1 MAEGKTAAAA
11 SDAHELRERLRDLRG
26 RLDELRGRL

>member
-1 MAEGKTAAAA
+1 MAEGRVAATQE
-11 SDAHELRERLRDLRG
+11 SHELRERLRDLRQ

>member
-1 MAEGKTAAAA
+1 MTEGKVAAID
-11 SDAHELRERLRDLRG
+11 SHELRERLRDLRG

>member
-1 MAEGKTAAAA
+1 MTEGRAAAGD
-11 SDAHELRERLRDLRG
+11 SGELRERLRDLRG

>member
-1 MAEGKTAAAA
+1 MADGRGAATQE
-11 SDAHELRERLRDLRG
+11 SHELRERLRDLRE

>member
-1 MAEGKTAAAA
+1 MVEGRAAGGEGT
-11 SDAHELRERLRDLRG
+11 ELRERLRDLRG

>member
-1 MAEGKTAAAA
+1 MAENKAANPG
-11 SDAHELRERLRDLRG
+11 DAHELRERLRNLRE

>member
-1 MAEGKTAAAA
+1 MAEPKTAAA
-11 SDAHELRERLRDLRG
+11 SDSHELRERLRDLRG

>member
-1 MAEGKTAAAA
+1 MAENKAATRG
-11 SDAHELRERLRDLRG
+11 DAHELRERLRDLRE

>member
-1 MAEGKTAAAA
+1 MAEGKATAGD
-11 SDAHELRERLRDLRG
+11 SNELRERLRDLRG

>member
-1 MAEGKTAAAA
+1 MAEARTTSGG
-11 SDAHELRERLRDLRG
+11 DPHELRERLRDLRG

>member
-1 MAEGKTAAAA
+1 MAEGKAATEG
-11 SDAHELRERLRDLRG
+11 HELRERLRDLRE

>member
-1 MAEGKTAAAA
+1 MAESKAATVP
-11 SDAHELRERLRDLRG
+11 DGYELRERLRDLRE

>member
-1 MAEGKTAAAA
+1 MAEGRAAAT
-11 SDAHELRERLRDLRG
+11 SDSHELRERLRDLCA

>member
-1 MAEGKTAAAA
+1 MAEGTAAAT
-11 SDAHELRERLRDLRG
+11 SDSHELRERLRNLRG

>member
-1 MAEGKTAAAA
+1 MAEGTAT
-11 SDAHELRERLRDLRG
+11 SDSHELREHLRNLRG

>member
-1 MAEGKTAAAA
+1 MAEGKATAT
-11 SDAHELRERLRDLRG
+11 SDSHELRERLRDLRG

>member
-1 MAEGKTAAAA
+1 MAEGRTAAN
-11 SDAHELRERLRDLRG
+11 DPHELRERLRDLRG

>member
-1 MAEGKTAAAA
+1 MAEGRAAATND
-11 SDAHELRERLRDLRG
+11 SHELRERLRDLRG